1 MKNRKLPLTQFFSRR
16 EISHRVY
23 KVLLMRKKHNLK
35 FNWKVFKYYFNFN
48 FSIFFQFFLKKNL
61 FFNFFY
67 ISPIKHDNNF
77 FRLNLFHNKNLFL
90 YNYINFTHS
99 IDIDSH
105 LIKNHITSFNNI
117 LSNLLLWYKNDSLY
131 LNFFYLI
138 FFFKLYNYFVK

>member
-1 MKNRKLPLTQFFSRR
+1 MKNQKLPLIQFFSRR

-48 FSIFFQFFLKKNL
+48 FSNFLQFFLKKNL

-77 FRLNLFHNKNLFL
+77 FRLSLFHNKNLFL
-90 YNYINFTHS
+90 CNYINFTYL
-99 IDIDSH
+99 IDTDSH
-105 LIKNHITSFNNI
+105 IIKNYTMLYNNI
-117 LSNLLLWYKNDSLY
+117 FSNVLTFYRNDTLY